1 MPRRQGRR
9 GVRPGDSAQDLPSRG
24 QPKSHRGSPA
34 SSRGLERTQRSVT
47 ETAKW
52 REAFDLLPSISRSG
66 GNDGEGDTY
75 VDMIPCIDEC
85 TESIVSG

>member
-1 MPRRQGRR
+1 MPRRQGRG
-9 GVRPGDSAQDLPSRG
+9 GVRPGDSSQDLPSRG

-34 SSRGLERTQRSVT
+34 SSRGLERSVS

-75 VDMIPCIDEC
+75 VDMIPCINEC

>member
-1 MPRRQGRR
+1 M
-9 GVRPGDSAQDLPSRG
+9 S
-24 QPKSHRGSPA
+24 
-34 SSRGLERTQRSVT
+34 

-75 VDMIPCIDEC
+75 VDMIPCINEC

>member
-1 MPRRQGRR
+1 M
-9 GVRPGDSAQDLPSRG
+9 S
-24 QPKSHRGSPA
+24 
-34 SSRGLERTQRSVT
+34 

-75 VDMIPCIDEC
+75 VDMIPYINEC